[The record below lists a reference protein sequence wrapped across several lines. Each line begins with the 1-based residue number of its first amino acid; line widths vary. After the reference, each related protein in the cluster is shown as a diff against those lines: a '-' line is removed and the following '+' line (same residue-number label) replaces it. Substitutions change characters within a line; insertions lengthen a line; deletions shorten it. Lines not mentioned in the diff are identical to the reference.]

1 MFYAY
6 IETGIQNIISVSFK
20 DFHQLR
26 TTDNI
31 HVGFADSSILLM
43 SNTNTFTDNGTGKS
57 AVYINVVY
65 L

>member
-31 HVGFADSSILLM
+31 HVGFIDSRIYLM
-43 SNTNTFTDNGTGKS
+43 SNTNTFSNNGTGES
-57 AVYINVVY
+57 ILNVNVVY